1 MSATDLGATRP
12 DDSLSEKLR
21 SRFRAGRMVLFGQAM
36 LILAYAASLPYQVS
50 MLLSRPNS
58 LFRASSDLG
67 REFMSASLSLG
78 AVVIGCLYVAL
89 AILTLTAAWKMRER
103 SRWGWH
109 LAMTAGIS
117 GFTLACMP
125 FGLYA
130 VWVLSNPAVRD
141 AMGKQHVSH

>member
-1 MSATDLGATRP
+1 M
-12 DDSLSEKLR
+12 
-21 SRFRAGRMVLFGQAM
+21 GRMMLFAQAF
-36 LILAYAASLPYQVS
+36 LILALAASLPFQLS
-50 MLLSRPNS
+50 LLLNHPNS
-58 LFRASSDLG
+58 RWRASSDLP
-67 REFMSASLSLG
+67 REFMSAWLSLG
-78 AVVIGCLYVAL
+78 AVVIGCLYLAV

-117 GFTLACMP
+117 GFTVVCMP

-141 AMGKQHVSH
+141 AMGKRHVVH